1 MPHPVLQL
9 RQAVKSWFSG
19 LMSSYSSASVSS
31 PASARARSPCAKSSR
46 EATSA
51 PQLAIALFFRN
62 SRRDVPLP
70 SAIDHLELLARDV
83 VDAGCGAGLRLQDLE
98 LVRLPH
104 LGDEALS
111 VALVAEVA
119 DPPDAARDAL
129 REHSVREPVGAEV
142 ALAGI
147 ADREVLP
154 DARPLLPVLERG
166 QRLVLLELGR
176 AVRVIRAVVERPRAV
191 GARRNALAAADA
203 LCVVD
208 RNGPR
213 GDPLRLLPGRAVRP
227 LHRTRCD
234 ARRLVALH
242 ARARQERARG
252 GRVLAALVLVDG
264 AVVEFRRELVLR
276 DARDRAG
283 VATHAL
289 AQVEEHRPAPLLGG
303 LLQRPLEVVVH
314 RDENVSFHDRPRVGH
329 RWQRSHASTPNAR
342 FPSWQAPQ
350 ERPCCICF
358 IVACW
363 LRFVSR

>member
-70 SAIDHLELLARDV
+70 LAIDHLELLARDV
-83 VDAGCGAGLRLQDLE
+83 VDSGCGAGL
-98 LVRLPH
+98 RLPH

-147 ADREVLP
+147 ADGEVLP

-166 QRLVLLELGR
+166 QRLVFLEFGR

-191 GARRNALAAADA
+191 GARRNALPAADA
-203 LCVVD
+203 LRVVD

-213 GDPLRLLPGRAVRP
+213 GDPFRLLPGRALRP
-227 LHRTRCD
+227 LHRARGD

-242 ARARQERARG
+242 ARARQERACG
-252 GRVLAALVLVDG
+252 GRVLAALVVVDW
-264 AVVEFRRELVLR
+264 AVVELRRELVLR

-283 VATHAL
+283 VAAHAL
-289 AQVEEHRPAPLLGG
+289 AQVEEHRPSPLSGR
-303 LLQRPLEVVVH
+303 LLQRPLEVLVH